1 MILSLFI
8 IICFLCAMEYSSFL
22 SLIDADF
29 WFVSRKWGVIIFDIA
44 KIFASRRDSPTTNLK
59 FTFSPLYFQPL
70 KYPTSSKF
78 FYNLF
83 SEKIFLINLTH
94 MTYPTYI

>member
-29 WFVSRKWGVIIFDIA
+29 WFVSRKWGVIII
-44 KIFASRRDSPTTNLK
+44 LW
-59 FTFSPLYFQPL
+59 LYFL
-70 KYPTSSKF
+70 FLFALNLLRFEYLFKTS
-78 FYNLF
+78 NL
-83 SEKIFLINLTH
+83 IFLYHILQNS
-94 MTYPTYI
+94 